1 MLYLSLSTWSLHR
14 NLGPLRLTQWD
25 EQTSTPMTRIEDQ
38 PEINTL
44 LELPGILAH
53 KGFSALEVCHF
64 NFPDTSEAYLLQL
77 KDAFQKANIRFYTLL
92 IDYGD
97 ISSADER
104 RRQADIAWIKG
115 WIDIASLAGAERVRI
130 IAGDGDPSAPEA
142 LQRSAEALALL
153 SEYASKVNVK
163 VITENFR
170 MLASTANNCLALLD
184 ACGER
189 LGLISDFGNF
199 RGSNKYDE
207 LALIL
212 PLSEMVHAKAET
224 SEDGFPNVHEFKQCM
239 EAVKKAGYQGPITLI
254 YDGPYDMWD
263 GIDRVKQLVL
273 PYCS

>member
-1 MLYLSLSTWSLHR
+1 
-14 NLGPLRLTQWD
+14 
-25 EQTSTPMTRIEDQ
+25 MTRIEDQ

-199 RGSNKYDE
+199 HGSNKYDE

-239 EAVKKAGYQGPITLI
+239 EAVKKSGYQGPITLI

>member
-14 NLGPLRLTQWD
+14 NLGPLHFTQWD
-25 EQTSTPMTRIEDQ
+25 EQTSTPITRIEEQ
-38 PEINTL
+38 PELITL
-44 LELPGILAH
+44 LKLPGILAN
-53 KGFSALEVCHF
+53 KGFSALEICHF

-77 KDAFQKANIRFYTLL
+77 KHSFQKANIRFYTLL

-115 WIDIASLAGAERVRI
+115 WIYSASLAGAERVRI
-130 IAGDGDPSAPEA
+130 IAGDGDPSDPEA
-142 LQRSAEALALL
+142 LKRSAEALALL
-153 SEYASKVNVK
+153 SEYASEVNVR

-170 MLASTANNCLALLD
+170 MLASTADNCLALLG
-184 ACGER
+184 ACGEQ

-207 LALIL
+207 LALII
-212 PLSEMVHAKAET
+212 PSSEMVHAKAET
-224 SEDGFPNVHEFKQCM
+224 NEDGFPNVLEFKQCM
-239 EAVKKAGYQGPITLI
+239 EIVKKSGYQGPISLI
-254 YDGPYDMWD
+254 YDGPYDMWY
-263 GIDRVKQLVL
+263 GIDRVRQLVT